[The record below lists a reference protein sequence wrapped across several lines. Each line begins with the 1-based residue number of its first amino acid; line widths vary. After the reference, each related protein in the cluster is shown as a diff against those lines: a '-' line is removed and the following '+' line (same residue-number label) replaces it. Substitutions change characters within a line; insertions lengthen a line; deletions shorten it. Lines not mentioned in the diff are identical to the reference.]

1 MISHMHIVINLFK
14 SFCNVQYVTTLN
26 TPDNIKY
33 NIYHDTTVGFTN
45 NVSSDTLYV
54 RSSGTYI
61 DRLQSEFKST
71 THAQLIHERL
81 LQYKYITLDMQN
93 FRVFFTHD
101 YTSKNRHS
109 I

>member
-1 MISHMHIVINLFK
+1 MIFHIYTVINLFK
-14 SFCNVQYVTTLN
+14 SCCNVQYITALN
-26 TPDNIKY
+26 TPDNMKY
-33 NIYHDTTVGFTN
+33 KIYHDTTVGFTN

-61 DRLQSEFKST
+61 DRLQSEFKSI
-71 THAQLIHERL
+71 THAQLIYERL
-81 LQYKYITLDMQN
+81 LQHKYITLDMQN

-101 YTSKNRHS
+101 YISKNKHN